1 MKNYKVDT
9 FQKYKNKIV
18 LFQSPYPLILFS
30 LGTKLIRVYF
40 ILFANFFI
48 FFGNINIII
57 LKKKTKEKVKYYLF
71 KNIDI
76 YILNFALKS
85 YSKFLNYLNI
95 NFRKNVSQ
103 NQLKKTIKIFA
114 VDVYSVF
121 DIKNLQI
128 III

>member
-1 MKNYKVDT
+1 MAY
-9 FQKYKNKIV
+9 FCLLKI
-18 LFQSPYPLILFS
+18 
-30 LGTKLIRVYF
+30 KYF